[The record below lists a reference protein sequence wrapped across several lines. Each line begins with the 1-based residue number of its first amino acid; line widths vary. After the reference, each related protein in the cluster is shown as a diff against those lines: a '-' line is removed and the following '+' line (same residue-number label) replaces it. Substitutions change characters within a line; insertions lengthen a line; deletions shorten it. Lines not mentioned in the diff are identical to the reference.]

1 MKHRGVTIV
10 TFIRQRVTTGTQG
23 TDFFEDVKRFFR
35 VIGVLAF
42 NASFSNIP
50 TTVSPNA
57 PRALHRPPHDP
68 LSTIAHS
75 CMKGMTM
82 YSVVCRLIVSSL
94 FLLPVSL
101 VSQQRPTQP
110 KKPTVAVLDFDARGG
125 ISKEEAA
132 SLSDAFQTEL
142 FSTNGFV
149 IVDRNRIKA
158 ILTEQGFQQSEACT
172 QVECIVDVGRILKVE
187 KMFAGNIGKVGRI
200 YNVNVQLID
209 VTTAQIISQKNRK
222 HDGALEDLLTEII
235 PEIADEMA
243 GEILGKRIVSQPGS
257 GGSTWY
263 WYVGGAL
270 VAGGV
275 AAAVLMKSGSEESVP
290 PPASKTLPAGPDL
303 PQ

>member
-1 MKHRGVTIV
+1 M
-10 TFIRQRVTTGTQG
+10 
-23 TDFFEDVKRFFR
+23 
-35 VIGVLAF
+35 L
-42 NASFSNIP
+42 
-50 TTVSPNA
+50 
-57 PRALHRPPHDP
+57 
-68 LSTIAHS
+68 
-75 CMKGMTM
+75 
-82 YSVVCRLIVSSL
+82 SSL
-94 FLLPVSL
+94 LLLPVTL

-158 ILTEQGFQQSEACT
+158 ILTEQGFQQSEACS

-209 VTTAQIISQKNRK
+209 VVTAQIVSQKNRK
-222 HDGALEDLLTEII
+222 HDGALEELLTEVI

-243 GEILGKRIVSQPGS
+243 GEILGKRVAAQPSG

-275 AAAVLMKSGSEESVP
+275 AAAVLMKSGSEETVT